1 MSDHEDEEEE
11 EEEEEDD
18 IEGGESSDESDSESD
33 EKGIC
38 PLLQGQNFILGN
50 CLKHDRKILALSIS
64 SLYALQDSCSSLIVV
79 SHYMTSIFIWN
90 QWYFLSLT
98 NVNTLYLV
106 ATFLV
111 LGIFRIFSLQLP
123 GEYLNVEMVFML

>member
-38 PLLQGQNFILGN
+38 PLVQGQKFILGN
-50 CLKHDRKILALSIS
+50 CLKHDRKI
-64 SLYALQDSCSSLIVV
+64 
-79 SHYMTSIFIWN
+79 
-90 QWYFLSLT
+90 
-98 NVNTLYLV
+98 
-106 ATFLV
+106 
-111 LGIFRIFSLQLP
+111 
-123 GEYLNVEMVFML
+123 